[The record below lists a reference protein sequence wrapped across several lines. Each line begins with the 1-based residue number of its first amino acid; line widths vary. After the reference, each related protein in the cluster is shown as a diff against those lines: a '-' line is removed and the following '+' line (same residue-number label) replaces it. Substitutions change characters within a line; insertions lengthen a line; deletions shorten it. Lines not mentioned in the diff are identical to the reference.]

1 MAGGRHRGPRRF
13 PSPGP
18 ARLPPGSPGERRRK
32 RLCPPRAREAARPL
46 PHARRPEED
55 VAPGGGAGAGPVP
68 LAPNRPQPGAQRFL
82 SWTLQR
88 MTKAELNL
96 HNLFLCF
103 GLSLPSPIYVSTPPL
118 SRGCKRAVLDA
129 FSF

>member
-1 MAGGRHRGPRRF
+1 M
-13 PSPGP
+13 
-18 ARLPPGSPGERRRK
+18 
-32 RLCPPRAREAARPL
+32 
-46 PHARRPEED
+46 
-55 VAPGGGAGAGPVP
+55 APGGGAGAGPVP

-96 HNLFLCF
+96 HNPFPCF
-103 GLSLPSPIYVSTPPL
+103 GLSLPSPIYVSIAL
-118 SRGCKRAVLDA
+118 SSVWNLAVLGA